1 MYEID
6 CCVRSN
12 LRGRLNMNDLLK
24 MFTSRSELRI
34 PYMMRQLAGIFRL
47 DYEENQKIV
56 HVDGMPINV
65 VTSVMSDK
73 EA

>member
-1 MYEID
+1 
-6 CCVRSN
+6 
-12 LRGRLNMNDLLK
+12 MNDLLK
-24 MFTSRSELRI
+24 MLTSRSELRT

-65 VTSVMSDK
+65 VTSVLSDK